1 MWRAP
6 FGLIS
11 PQAAIDAMKER
22 EMEPI
27 FSLWVNW
34 EARVISFSAD
44 DGFEELHFR
53 TREEKLRFA
62 MERGNEGFGIQ

>member
-1 MWRAP
+1 
-6 FGLIS
+6 
-11 PQAAIDAMKER
+11 MKER